1 MRRFFSYGP
10 VDTEDHYYAPR
21 NELIEDA
28 YNQLLGENPQ
38 KSGHYITVWA
48 PRQCGKTWVML
59 EVVEK
64 IKNTRRFEVGIISMQ
79 SAKKEQNEKKILE
92 IFIKKINQAFEK
104 SLPEIQKI
112 SDIPDLFTK
121 QYFQKPMILI
131 LDEFDALIEESI
143 NDFAGIF
150 RDIFLSRANE
160 KSKKTHDKTHLLHGL
175 ALVGVR
181 SVLGIENQTGS
192 PFNVQRSVH
201 IPNLSFDEV
210 KYLFQWYE
218 KESGQKVEPEVIKKL
233 FDETRGQP
241 GLTCWFGE
249 LLSEGYEGYV
259 NNKNLPI
266 SPERF
271 EEVLAA
277 AINILP
283 NNNILNIISKA
294 NEPEHKHQ
302 VLDLFKTDQKVEF
315 TYDDKSLNFLY
326 MNGVIDHEKENRTR
340 YYVKFASPF
349 VQKRLFNYFS
359 RKLFHYMGK
368 LSDGFADTPGIITE
382 TGLDIPKLLRQ
393 YEAYLKKNRE
403 WLLKDAP
410 RRADL
415 RIFEAVYHFNLF
427 SYLKQFVATE
437 GGSVL
442 PEFPTGN
449 GKIDLIVNYAGQ
461 QYGLEVKSFT
471 TRGNYGQALEQAA
484 QYGKQMGMSEIFL
497 VFFVDVIDEENRGRY
512 EKEYRDES
520 LGVNVVPI
528 FVETGEPGK

>member
-1 MRRFFSYGP
+1 MRLFSSYGP
-10 VDTEDHYYAPR
+10 INSKRHYYAPR
-21 NELIEDA
+21 EKLIQQAYTQLVGEYPDED
-28 YNQLLGENPQ
+28 
-38 KSGHYITVWA
+38 GHYITVWA
-48 PRQCGKTWVML
+48 PRQCGKTWMMQ

-64 IKNTRRFEVGIISMQ
+64 IRKTDRFEVGIISMQ
-79 SAKKEQNEKKILE
+79 RAKKEQNEKKVLE
-92 IFIKKINQAFEK
+92 ILMEK
-104 SLPEIQKI
+104 LQISFGKSFASIEQI
-112 SDIPDLFTK
+112 SDIPRLFTK
-121 QYFQKPMILI
+121 KYFQKPVVLI
-131 LDEFDALIEESI
+131 LDEFDAVIEEFI
-143 NDFAGIF
+143 NDFASIF
-150 RDIFLSRANE
+150 RDIFISRTNE
-160 KSKKTHDKTHLLHGL
+160 KNKKTWEKTHLLHGL

-210 KYLFQWYE
+210 KYLFKWYE
-218 KESGQKVEPEVIKKL
+218 KESGQIVEPEVIQRL

-259 NNKNLPI
+259 NNKTLPI
-266 SPERF
+266 SPNNF

-294 NEPEHKHQ
+294 NEPEHKDQ

-326 MNGVIDHEKENRTR
+326 MNGVIDREKETRTR

-359 RKLFHYMGK
+359 RELFHYMGK
-368 LSDGFADTPGIITE
+368 LYDTFDVPPGIITE
-382 TGLDIPKLLRQ
+382 CRLDIPNLLRQ
-393 YEAYLKKNRE
+393 YEIYLKKNRE
-403 WLLKDAP
+403 WLLKNAP
-410 RRADL
+410 RRADM

-427 SYLKQFVATE
+427 SYLKQFLGSE

-449 GKIDLIVNYAGQ
+449 GKIDLIINYAGH
-461 QYGLEVKSFT
+461 QYGIEVKSYT
-471 TRGNYGQALEQAA
+471 TRGNYDKSLVRAA
-484 QYGKQMGMSEIFL
+484 QYGKQMGMREIFL
-497 VFFVDVIDEENRGRY
+497 VFFVDVIDEENRDRY
-512 EKEYRDES
+512 EKDYRDETI
-520 LGVNVVPI
+520 GVNVIPI
-528 FVETGEPGK
+528 FVETGN

>member
-1 MRRFFSYGP
+1 MRRFSSYGP
-10 VDTEDHYYAPR
+10 INTKRHYYASR
-21 NELIEDA
+21 ENLIQQA
-28 YNQLLGENPQ
+28 YTQLLGEYPDED
-38 KSGHYITVWA
+38 GHYITVWA
-48 PRQCGKTWVML
+48 PRQCGKTWVMQ

-64 IKNTRRFEVGIISMQ
+64 IKTTGQYEVGIISVQ
-79 SAKKEQNEKKILE
+79 SLKKEQSEKKVLE
-92 IFIKKINQAFEK
+92 ILMEK
-104 SLPEIQKI
+104 LQISFGKSFTSIEKT
-112 SDIPDLFTK
+112 SDIPRLFTR
-121 QYFQKPMILI
+121 QYFQKPVILI
-131 LDEFDALIEESI
+131 LDEFDALMEEFI

-150 RDIFLSRANE
+150 RDIFIGRTNE
-160 KSKKTHDKTHLLHGL
+160 KNKKSGEKTHLLHGL

-201 IPNLSFDEV
+201 IPNLTFDEV
-210 KYLFQWYE
+210 EYLFQSYK
-218 KESGQKVEPEVIKKL
+218 KESGQTVRPEVIKKL

-249 LLSEGYEGYV
+249 LLSEGFDGYV
-259 NNKNLPI
+259 NNKSRPI
-266 SPERF
+266 SLEDF

-302 VLDLFKTDQKVEF
+302 VLDLFKTAQKVEF

-326 MNGVIDHEKENRTR
+326 LNGVIDREKETRTR

-359 RKLFHYMGK
+359 RELFHYMGK
-368 LSDGFADTPGIITE
+368 LYDTFDVPPGIITE
-382 TGLDIPKLLRQ
+382 SGLDIPNLLRQ
-393 YEAYLKKNRE
+393 YETYLEKNRE

-410 RRADL
+410 RRSDM

-427 SYLKQFVATE
+427 SYLKQFLGSG

-449 GKIDLIVNYAGQ
+449 GKIDLLSNYAGQ
-461 QYGLEVKSFT
+461 QYGVELKSYT
-471 TRGNYGQALEQAA
+471 TRGIYDRALLKAA
-484 QYGKQMGMSEIFL
+484 QYGKQMGMNEIFL
-497 VFFVDVIDEENRGRY
+497 VFFVDAIDEENRGRY
-512 EKEYRDES
+512 EKDYLDKVT
-520 LGVNVVPI
+520 GVKVVPI
-528 FVETGEPGK
+528 FIETG

>member
-1 MRRFFSYGP
+1 MDQSIQN
-10 VDTEDHYYAPR
+10 YAPR
-21 NELIEDA
+21 EKLIQQAYTQLVGEYPDED
-28 YNQLLGENPQ
+28 
-38 KSGHYITVWA
+38 GHYITVWA
-48 PRQCGKTWVML
+48 PRQCGKTWVMQ

-64 IKNTRRFEVGIISMQ
+64 IRKTRE
-79 SAKKEQNEKKILE
+79 
-92 IFIKKINQAFEK
+92 
-104 SLPEIQKI
+104 
-112 SDIPDLFTK
+112 
-121 QYFQKPMILI
+121 
-131 LDEFDALIEESI
+131 
-143 NDFAGIF
+143 
-150 RDIFLSRANE
+150 
-160 KSKKTHDKTHLLHGL
+160 KTHLLHGL

-192 PFNVQRSVH
+192 PFNVQRSAH

-210 KYLFQWYE
+210 RYLFQWYE
-218 KESGQKVEPEVIKKL
+218 KESGQMVEPEVIKKL

-249 LLSEGYEGYV
+249 LLSEGYEGCV

-266 SPERF
+266 SPDLF

-294 NEPEHKHQ
+294 NEPHHKHQ

-326 MNGVIDHEKENRTR
+326 MNGVIDREKENRTH

-359 RKLFHYMGK
+359 RELFHYMGK
-368 LSDGFADTPGIITE
+368 LYDTFADTPGIIA
-382 TGLDIPKLLRQ
+382 GSRLDIPKLLRQ
-393 YEAYLKKNRE
+393 YETYLEKNRD

-427 SYLKQFVATE
+427 SYLKQFLGPE

-461 QYGLEVKSFT
+461 QYGIEVKSFT
-471 TRGNYGQALEQAA
+471 TRGNYGQALEWAV

-497 VFFVDVIDEENRGRY
+497 VFFVDVIDEENRVRY
-512 EKEYRDES
+512 EKDYRDETM
-520 LGVNVVPI
+520 GVKVTPI